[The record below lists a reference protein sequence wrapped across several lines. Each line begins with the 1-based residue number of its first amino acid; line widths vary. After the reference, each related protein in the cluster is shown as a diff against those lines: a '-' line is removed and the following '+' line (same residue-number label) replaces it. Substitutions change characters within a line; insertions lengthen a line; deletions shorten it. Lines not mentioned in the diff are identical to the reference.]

1 MSEGRAEREL
11 VPLEA
16 HGEWAAPGERP
27 DPVGIL
33 EQQNATRVPELLP
46 IRHGRMIVS
55 PFTFYRGGAAI
66 MAWDLARTPTTGLRV
81 QCCGDAHLS
90 NFGVFAAPDRRVV
103 FDLNDFDETLPA
115 PFEWDVKR
123 LVASFVVAARD
134 NGHKAKE
141 QRAAA
146 RAAAAAYR
154 TTMAGAASMRF
165 LDVWY
170 ARIDVDELFA
180 EVAPTTDKATVKAAQ
195 KNLAKA
201 RKKTSLGSL
210 DKFAAKV
217 DGGYRIKQQPPVI
230 VRPPELMAAGAEQ
243 LVRDGLTDYA
253 QSLPPDRR
261 LVLDHYHY
269 VDFARKVVGVGSVG
283 TEAFMVLLMGDRD
296 DDPLFLQV
304 KEADTSVL
312 APHAGASEYA
322 HQGERVVQGQRITQ
336 AASDAFLGWVTGRG
350 DQHREFY
357 VRQLRDMKGSAVIE
371 LMPPARLALYGE
383 LCGGALARAHARTG
397 DAPKITGYLGDDD
410 AFDRALE
417 RFAVAYADQNEADY
431 AAFNKAADE
440 QRIAVQTGI

>member
-1 MSEGRAEREL
+1 
-11 VPLEA
+11 
-16 HGEWAAPGERP
+16 
-27 DPVGIL
+27 
-33 EQQNATRVPELLP
+33 
-46 IRHGRMIVS
+46 MIVS

-66 MAWDLARTPTTGLRV
+66 MAWDLARTTTTGLRV

-103 FDLNDFDETLPA
+103 FDLNDFDETLRA

-134 NGHKAKE
+134 NGDKAKE

-230 VRPPELMAAGAEQ
+230 VRP
-243 LVRDGLTDYA
+243 
-253 QSLPPDRR
+253 
-261 LVLDHYHY
+261 
-269 VDFARKVVGVGSVG
+269 
-283 TEAFMVLLMGDRD
+283 
-296 DDPLFLQV
+296 
-304 KEADTSVL
+304 
-312 APHAGASEYA
+312 
-322 HQGERVVQGQRITQ
+322 
-336 AASDAFLGWVTGRG
+336 
-350 DQHREFY
+350 
-357 VRQLRDMKGSAVIE
+357 
-371 LMPPARLALYGE
+371 
-383 LCGGALARAHARTG
+383 
-397 DAPKITGYLGDDD
+397 
-410 AFDRALE
+410 
-417 RFAVAYADQNEADY
+417 
-431 AAFNKAADE
+431 
-440 QRIAVQTGI
+440 